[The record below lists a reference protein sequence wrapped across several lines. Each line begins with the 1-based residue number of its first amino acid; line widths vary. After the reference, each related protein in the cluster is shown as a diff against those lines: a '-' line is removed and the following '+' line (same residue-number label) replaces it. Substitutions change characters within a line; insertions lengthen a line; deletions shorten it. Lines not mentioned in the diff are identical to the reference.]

1 MMSLTS
7 GKLKIKEIYNVE
19 IKIDKKFFIKLGI
32 IAILCFASFCA
43 GRLIR
48 LKGISG
54 SGEQLVSGIVLEG
67 NTADKLLDELGI
79 ARPAGQS
86 ASDTGYAI
94 LRGIQELGKSNDA
107 ARLCINEIER
117 EVEHTQQNAE
127 IIKQSFD
134 GVSDAIEYGWRLA
147 ENQSLAYERIVDTL
161 QQFNKD
167 SGEDDK
173 ESASGSRDS
182 K

>member
-1 MMSLTS
+1 M
-7 GKLKIKEIYNVE
+7 E
-19 IKIDKKFFIKLGI
+19 IKIDKKFFIKLGCVALFG
-32 IAILCFASFCA
+32 IACFCA
-43 GRLIR
+43 GRFTR
-48 LKGISG
+48 FKGISG
-54 SGEQLVSGIVLEG
+54 SGEQLVSGVILERD
-67 NTADKLLDELGI
+67 TADKLLDELGV

-127 IIKQSFD
+127 IIKQSFN
-134 GVSDAIEYGWRLA
+134 GVSDAIEYGWRIA
-147 ENQSLAYERIVDTL
+147 EEQARAYERIVDTL
-161 QQFNKD
+161 QQFNNDSSKD
-167 SGEDDK
+167 DE

>member
-1 MMSLTS
+1 M
-7 GKLKIKEIYNVE
+7 E
-19 IKIDKKFFIKLGI
+19 IKIDKKFFIKLGCV
-32 IAILCFASFCA
+32 ALFGFACFCT
-43 GRLIR
+43 GRFTRI
-48 LKGISG
+48 KGISG
-54 SGEQLVSGIVLEG
+54 SGEQLVSGVILERD
-67 NTADKLLDELGI
+67 TADKLLDELGV

-127 IIKQSFD
+127 IIKQSFN
-134 GVSDAIEYGWRLA
+134 GVSDAIEYGWRIA
-147 ENQSLAYERIVDTL
+147 EEQARAYERIVDTL
-161 QQFNKD
+161 QQFNNDSSKD
-167 SGEDDK
+167 DE

>member
-1 MMSLTS
+1 M
-7 GKLKIKEIYNVE
+7 E
-19 IKIDKKFFIKLGI
+19 IKIDKKFFIKFGCITLFGI
-32 IAILCFASFCA
+32 ACFCA
-43 GRLIR
+43 GRFIR
-48 LKGISG
+48 FKGVSG
-54 SGEQLVSGIVLEG
+54 SSEQLVSGIVLEG
-67 NTADKLLDELGI
+67 DTANTILDELGI

-94 LRGIQELGKSNDA
+94 LRGVQELGKSNDA

-134 GVSDAIEYGWRLA
+134 GVSDAIEYGWRIA
-147 ENQSLAYERIVDTL
+147 EEQARAYERIVDTL

-167 SGEDDK
+167 SGEDDE

>member
-1 MMSLTS
+1 M
-7 GKLKIKEIYNVE
+7 E
-19 IKIDKKFFIKLGI
+19 IKIDKKFFIKLGC
-32 IAILCFASFCA
+32 IALFGITCFCA
-43 GRLIR
+43 GRFIR
-48 LKGISG
+48 FKGVSG

-67 NTADKLLDELGI
+67 NTANTILDELGI

-86 ASDTGYAI
+86 ASDTGYAV

-107 ARLCINEIER
+107 AKLCISEIER
-117 EVEHTQQNAE
+117 EIEHTQQNAE

-134 GVSDAIEYGWRLA
+134 GVSDAIEYGWRIA
-147 ENQSLAYERIVDTL
+147 EEQARAYERIVDTL
-161 QQFNKD
+161 QQFNNDSSKD
-167 SGEDDK
+167 VK